1 MKRNFRPVAAL
12 AVCALGALAV
22 SSCTKDE
29 FFGLEDSVVIDAST
43 KYEIAMSQ
51 EYADYARACFEMVE
65 TMNQPVDTTKMEIKG
80 VINDKPVYTKNGS
93 MSSLTDLLNKL
104 KKAFPELANA
114 DKIDFNEIT
123 EIALSNNENLKD
135 LSSKILSRTKSY
147 EDRQSGHWLY
157 SVAEH
162 YYNISSWDSPWL
174 DIENWL
180 FTAFD
185 GVYDAVGEVIYLTT
199 ETCYSYDATGGGIIF
214 GDWSAVSM
222 VCFGEYLWPDAVS
235 YGSPAPEADFIVV
248 PSLNMSM
255 TDLWYY
261 MGGSYWSGGRT
272 HYIYDHRG
280 NYKVVW
286 Y

>member
-114 DKIDFNEIT
+114 DKIDFNEIM
-123 EIALSNNENLKD
+123 EIALSNNEGLRD
-135 LSSKILSRTKSY
+135 LSSKMPYRTKHY
-147 EDRQSGHWLY
+147 ADRQSGHWLY

-162 YYNISSWDSPWL
+162 YYNTSNWGSPWL
-174 DIENWL
+174 DIDGWS
-180 FTAFD
+180 FVAYD
-185 GVYDAVGEVIYLTT
+185 GVYDAVGEVVYRLSG
-199 ETCYSYDATGGGIIF
+199 CYSEGTGGGLIF

-222 VCFGEYLWPDAVS
+222 VSFGEYSWPDAIS
-235 YGSPAPEADFIVV
+235 YGSPAPEADFIVA
-248 PSLNMSM
+248 PSLNLN
-255 TDLWYY
+255 DLWYY
-261 MGGSYWSGGRT
+261 MGGSYWGGGGT
-272 HYIYDHRG
+272 HYIYDYEG
-280 NYKVVW
+280 NYKVIW
-286 Y
+286 L